1 MTELALK
8 AAETIEGRA
17 PNVEQ
22 ALVAGCRKGEPEAFA
37 RLVAL
42 HERMVF
48 NLSARLL
55 GDSEEARD
63 MAQDVF
69 LQIYHTVDRFEGR
82 SSLKTWIYRIVVN
95 QCANRRRLWSRRRRS
110 RAVPIDALASRDEA
124 QLCTGTDESPE
135 AGCSRREQSERIRR
149 ALALVS
155 FEHRAILLLREAED
169 LSCDQIA
176 DALNIPVGTVKSR
189 LSRAREA
196 LRHAVTR
203 VDGAHAR

>member
-1 MTELALK
+1 
-8 AAETIEGRA
+8 
-17 PNVEQ
+17 
-22 ALVAGCRKGEPEAFA
+22 
-37 RLVAL
+37 
-42 HERMVF
+42 MVF

-82 SSLKTWIYRIVVN
+82 SSLKTWIYRSSSTS
-95 QCANRRRLWSRRRRS
+95 ANRRRLWSRRRRS